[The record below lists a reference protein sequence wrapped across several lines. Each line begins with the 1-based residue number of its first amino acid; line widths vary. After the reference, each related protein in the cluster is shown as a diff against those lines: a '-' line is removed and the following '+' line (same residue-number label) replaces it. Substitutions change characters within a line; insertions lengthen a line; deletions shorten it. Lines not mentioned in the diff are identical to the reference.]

1 MQSIKVTILGRQY
14 PLKIPDDEVETMQ
27 HIARFVDEKLRLY
40 RQEFSKQPETTIMV
54 LACLSVA
61 EELFETRERLQNRP
75 DTRRLT
81 DSIARSLEDL
91 LEEAS

>member
-14 PLKIPDDEVETMQ
+14 PLKVADDEVETMQ
-27 HIARFVDEKLRLY
+27 QIARFVDEKLRLY
-40 RQEFSKQPETTIMV
+40 RQEFSKQPETTITV

-81 DSIARSLEDL
+81 DSIARSLEEL
-91 LEEAS
+91 VEEAS

>member
-14 PLKIPDDEVETMQ
+14 PLKVSDDEVETMQ
-27 HIARFVDEKLRLY
+27 QIARFVDEKLRLY

-54 LACLSVA
+54 LACLSIA
-61 EELFETRERLQNRP
+61 EELFETRDRLQSRP

-81 DSIARSLEDL
+81 DSIARSLEEL

>member
-14 PLKIPDDEVETMQ
+14 PLKVADDEVETMQ
-27 HIARFVDEKLRLY
+27 QIARFVDEKLRLY

-61 EELFETRERLQNRP
+61 EELFETRERLQKRP

-81 DSIARSLEDL
+81 DSIARSLEEL
-91 LEEAS
+91 VEEAS

>member
-14 PLKIPDDEVETMQ
+14 PLKIADDEVETMQ
-27 HIARFVDEKLRLY
+27 QIARFVDEKLRLY

-61 EELFETRERLQNRP
+61 EELFETRDRLQNRP

-81 DSIARSLEDL
+81 DSIARSLEEL
-91 LEEAS
+91 IEEAS